1 MSILCGSGKVKG
13 ESCPGKVP
21 GRKVG
26 LSWRACKEVQMCE
39 EAGGG
44 ESVLGWVKDSPLTA
58 WLRQVAEIFPAAT
71 LP

>member
-1 MSILCGSGKVKG
+1 MSILCGSGKVEG

-26 LSWRACKEVQMCE
+26 LSWWACKEVQMYME
-39 EAGGG
+39 VGRGQ
-44 ESVLGWVKDSPLTA
+44 SVLGRVKDSPLTA
-58 WLRQVAEIFPAAT
+58 WLKQVAEIFPAAT